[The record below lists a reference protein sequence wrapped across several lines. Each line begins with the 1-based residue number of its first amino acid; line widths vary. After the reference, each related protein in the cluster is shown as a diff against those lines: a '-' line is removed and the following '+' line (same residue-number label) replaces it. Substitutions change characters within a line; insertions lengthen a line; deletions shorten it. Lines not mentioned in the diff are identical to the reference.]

1 MEKAYKRSRVMYI
14 IEAALE
20 YLISIFFANE
30 LLPELTKSL
39 GISDGVTGIIS
50 AIISLGCVF
59 QLVSILIRNER
70 AKPIVLAFSIAN
82 QILFMLLYLIP
93 LFGGSRVAKI
103 VIFVIGILL
112 AYLLYY
118 IVHPKKI
125 NWFMSLVDDNK
136 RGKFTS
142 KKEII
147 SLISGMGFSFLMSWI
162 ISYFNEK
169 GKVET
174 AFIIFASTIFV
185 LMIAHSLT
193 MIFSVEKKQEVSEK
207 KQGIGEI
214 FSTFRNKG
222 VILVAVVFVLWNIA
236 TNSTKPFLGTYMLN
250 TLGLAPWFRIGF
262 LPAVSAVARI
272 IASVILGIYADKK
285 SFSKMVSI
293 CFGIAG
299 ASFLA
304 ITLCSPELGESNGYI
319 MFTIHYILYGIAMGG
334 INSSLI
340 NLCYDYAPVG
350 KRVGALAVTQAISG
364 VIGFSTAT
372 VFGLLVDKIQKNGNS
387 IFGISI
393 YAQQVVSIIGILFSV
408 LAMLYV
414 LIFLVLKK
422 KKATV
427 KLANEK
433 SEKIEK

>member
-169 GKVET
+169 GKV
-174 AFIIFASTIFV
+174 
-185 LMIAHSLT
+185 
-193 MIFSVEKKQEVSEK
+193 
-207 KQGIGEI
+207 
-214 FSTFRNKG
+214 
-222 VILVAVVFVLWNIA
+222 
-236 TNSTKPFLGTYMLN
+236 
-250 TLGLAPWFRIGF
+250 
-262 LPAVSAVARI
+262 
-272 IASVILGIYADKK
+272 
-285 SFSKMVSI
+285 
-293 CFGIAG
+293 
-299 ASFLA
+299 
-304 ITLCSPELGESNGYI
+304 
-319 MFTIHYILYGIAMGG
+319 
-334 INSSLI
+334 
-340 NLCYDYAPVG
+340 
-350 KRVGALAVTQAISG
+350 
-364 VIGFSTAT
+364 
-372 VFGLLVDKIQKNGNS
+372 
-387 IFGISI
+387 
-393 YAQQVVSIIGILFSV
+393 
-408 LAMLYV
+408 
-414 LIFLVLKK
+414 
-422 KKATV
+422 
-427 KLANEK
+427 
-433 SEKIEK
+433 